1 MRHGLHTP
9 HPARTR
15 RSSRGV
21 DFEGVFSAPMLL
33 PFSLNSLAKPG
44 DPMIRVSRVV
54 MLAMMSAAC
63 GRTAAVTNPSPSA
76 ANRDWPSYNRTVAG
90 DRFAPLAQIDRSNV
104 ASLQSVCT

>member
-1 MRHGLHTP
+1 
-9 HPARTR
+9 
-15 RSSRGV
+15 
-21 DFEGVFSAPMLL
+21 MLL